1 MNPRIASP
9 GRAGAL
15 RRAALVSLRRAGHGP
30 EGQPDKTFF
39 HSMNFLTTKFRSH
52 VGPALWAVPSG
63 GMAQSASPTN
73 LS

>member
-15 RRAALVSLRRAGHGP
+15 RRAGHGSRRRADHGP
-30 EGQPDKTFF
+30 KGQPDKTFF
-39 HSMNFLTTKFRSH
+39 HAMNFLTTKFRGP
-52 VGPALWAVPSG
+52 VGPALWAVPSEG
-63 GMAQSASPTN
+63 TAQSASPTN